1 MKKHKSLLPIILVLL
16 ALFIGTSLAS
26 GIFNNNREIEGELA
40 ENAGLN
46 ELNTE
51 EVREQ
56 ESEQIILDEEASDED
71 QAASNEILTAD
82 LEQQKDETEAAK
94 NAKESEAEKT
104 KPKDS
109 APQPAVKQMA
119 RVTVDGLNVR
129 PDPST
134 NNERIDVLTQG
145 QTVEVLAEQNNWLQV
160 TLTDGRIGWISGVYV
175 SRFSPSAGTG
185 SLAGKVIAIDPGHGG
200 TDPGAVGVS
209 GLPEKEVVLDVSLQV
224 ANQLRAQGAEVILT
238 RSTDVFIPLTQRVSI
253 AHAAGA
259 DVFVSVHA
267 NAHPNPSIGGIETYY
282 YRNKATS
289 AASRY
294 LATLMQRELVGT
306 LQLRDIGV
314 KDANFLV
321 IRQTS
326 MPSVLL
332 ELGFLSNAREESLM
346 RTKEFREKAANSIVR
361 ALRDYFN

>member
-1 MKKHKSLLPIILVLL
+1 MRKHKSLLPIVLVLL
-16 ALFIGTSLAS
+16 VLFFGTSLAS
-26 GIFNNNREIEGELA
+26 GIFNNHREIKEEQA
-40 ENAGLN
+40 EDAGLN
-46 ELNTE
+46 ELNTA

-56 ESEQIILDEEASDED
+56 ESEQIILAEEVPDED
-71 QAASNEILTAD
+71 QAAANEILTAD
-82 LEQQKDETEAAK
+82 FGQEKGETEPVK
-94 NAKESEAEKT
+94 NVKENEAEKA
-104 KPKDS
+104 KPKDY
-109 APQPAVKQMA
+109 APQPAKQMA

-134 NNERIDVLTQG
+134 NNERIDVLMLG

-160 TLTDGRIGWISGVYV
+160 TLPDGRIGWISGAYV

-253 AHAAGA
+253 AETAGA

-282 YRNKATS
+282 YRNKSTS

-294 LATLMQRELVGT
+294 LATLMQRELVGA